1 MLCILAAGCATQTAT
16 PVAQAP
22 APVIDPKLGVAPS
35 PVVAVASA
43 KTEKSLRKGG
53 GRFHVGKPYQI
64 AGNWYR
70 PNVEPNYDRAGTASW
85 YGPGFH
91 GRLTANG
98 EIYDMN
104 ALTAAHPTMPLPSYA
119 RVTNLDNDRSVI
131 VRVNDRGPFAHNRL
145 IDLSKRTAQM
155 LGFIHSGTAKV
166 RVEYI
171 DKARLD
177 GQDSAYLLASYN
189 GPGVPPA
196 TSGGRPV
203 MTAYAQPPRNRGD
216 QVSAEILASGTPF
229 DPYLALTD
237 GQGAAIASRRFG
249 RIPARQAGFDIAA
262 PLSSDQFV
270 RQSYAAERRSAD
282 AFAAIDRLID

>member
-1 MLCILAAGCATQTAT
+1 LLCFLAAGCATQTTA

-22 APVIDPKLGVAPS
+22 AVDPKLGVAPS
-35 PVVAVASA
+35 PVVTVANAA
-43 KTEKSLRKGG
+43 KPLRKGG
-53 GRFHVGKPYQI
+53 GRYHVGKPYQI
-64 AGNWYR
+64 AGKWYY
-70 PNVEPNYDRAGTASW
+70 PKADPDDRQVGTASW

-145 IDLSKRTAQM
+145 IDLSKRTAQL

-171 DKARLD
+171 DKAPLD
-177 GQDSAYLLASYN
+177 GRDGNHLLASYN
-189 GPGVPPA
+189 GPDVPSA
-196 TSGGRPV
+196 TSGARSV
-203 MTAYAQPPRNRGD
+203 MAAYAQPPRNQGD
-216 QVSAEILASGTPF
+216 QVSAEILTSGTPF

-237 GQGAAIASRRFG
+237 GQGSAMASRRFG
-249 RIPARQAGFDIAA
+249 RLPVRQAGFATA
-262 PLSSDQFV
+262 TPLSNGQFV
-270 RQSYAAERRSAD
+270 RRSYAAERSGNA
-282 AFAAIDRLID
+282 ALAAILALTD

>member
-1 MLCILAAGCATQTAT
+1 MLCILAASCATQTIA

-22 APVIDPKLGVAPS
+22 AVDPNLGVAPS
-35 PVVAVASA
+35 PVVAVA

-53 GRFHVGKPYQI
+53 GRYQVGKPYQI

-70 PNVEPNYDRAGTASW
+70 PKVDPGYDRSGTASW
-85 YGPGFH
+85 YGSGFH

-98 EIYDMN
+98 EIFDMN

-177 GQDSAYLLASYN
+177 GQDSSYLLASYD

-196 TSGGRPV
+196 SSGGRPIV
-203 MTAYAQPPRNRGD
+203 TAYAQPPRSRGD
-216 QVSAEILASGTPF
+216 QVSAEILTSGTPF
-229 DPYLALTD
+229 DPYLALTN
-237 GQGAAIASRRFG
+237 GQGAKIASQRFG
-249 RIPARQAGFDIAA
+249 RLPVRQAGFDTVS
-262 PLSSDQFV
+262 PLSGGQFI
-270 RQSYAAERRSAD
+270 RHSYAAEHNSSA
-282 AFAAIDRLID
+282 ALLAIDRLAN